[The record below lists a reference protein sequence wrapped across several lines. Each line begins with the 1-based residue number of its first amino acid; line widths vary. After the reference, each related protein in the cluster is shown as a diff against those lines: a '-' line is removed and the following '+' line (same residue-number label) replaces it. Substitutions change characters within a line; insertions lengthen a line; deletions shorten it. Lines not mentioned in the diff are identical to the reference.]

1 MSNKQISKD
10 NREYWEN
17 KLETKFREKR
27 QTIESLHQVE
37 INDQAQKNFPVFK
50 KRLGLEK
57 DIVKFLRVEKDY
69 NDFSKNY
76 QKMLDEKRTLV
87 ASLFSKIRGK
97 LKSWS
102 ETRVIWNEY
111 DIPKFED
118 ESRIYDLSNR
128 IENFLKETCKEE
140 TKQAFYK
147 SKKGQEIQK
156 LFDLEEKAKDLL
168 HSDMIGSEVL
178 SQISM
183 IAKQTNISM
192 TIPTET
198 IKKLSNG

>member
-1 MSNKQISKD
+1 
-10 NREYWEN
+10 
-17 KLETKFREKR
+17 
-27 QTIESLHQVE
+27 
-37 INDQAQKNFPVFK
+37 
-50 KRLGLEK
+50 
-57 DIVKFLRVEKDY
+57 
-69 NDFSKNY
+69 
-76 QKMLDEKRTLV
+76 MLDDKRALV
-87 ASLFSKIRGK
+87 QLLFSKIRSK

-102 ETRVIWNEY
+102 ETRTIWNEY
-111 DIPKFED
+111 DIPEFDFK
-118 ESRIYDLSNR
+118 SKIYDLSNQV
-128 IENFLKETCKEE
+128 ENFLKETCKEE

-183 IAKQTNISM
+183 IAKQTNINM

-198 IKKLSNG
+198 IKKLTKD

>member
-37 INDQAQKNFPVFK
+37 INDQSQKNFPVFK

-57 DIVKFLRVEKDY
+57 DIVKFLKVEKDY
-69 NDFSKNY
+69 NDYSKNY
-76 QKMLDEKRTLV
+76 QKMLDDKRALV
-87 ASLFSKIRGK
+87 QLLFSKIRSK

-102 ETRVIWNEY
+102 ETRTIWNEY
-111 DIPKFED
+111 DIPEFDFK
-118 ESRIYDLSNR
+118 SKIYDLSNQV
-128 IENFLKETCKEE
+128 ENFLKETCKEE

-183 IAKQTNISM
+183 IAKQTNINM

-198 IKKLSNG
+198 IKKLTKD

>member
-57 DIVKFLRVEKDY
+57 DIVKFLKVEKDY
-69 NDFSKNY
+69 NDYSKNY
-76 QKMLDEKRTLV
+76 QKMLDEKRALV
-87 ASLFSKIRGK
+87 QLLFSKIRSK

-102 ETRVIWNEY
+102 ETRTIWNEY

>member
-57 DIVKFLRVEKDY
+57 DIVKFLKVEKDY
-69 NDFSKNY
+69 NDYSKNY
-76 QKMLDEKRTLV
+76 QKMLDDKRALV
-87 ASLFSKIRGK
+87 QLLFLKIRSK

-102 ETRVIWNEY
+102 ETRTIWNEY
-111 DIPKFED
+111 DIPKFD
-118 ESRIYDLSNR
+118 YESKIYDLSNR
-128 IENFLKETCKEE
+128 VENFLKETCKEE

-183 IAKQTNISM
+183 IAKQTNINM

>member
-57 DIVKFLRVEKDY
+57 DIVKFLKVEKDY
-69 NDFSKNY
+69 NNYSKNY
-76 QKMLDEKRTLV
+76 LKMLDEKR
-87 ASLFSKIRGK
+87 ASVQLLFEKIRGK

-102 ETRVIWNEY
+102 ETRTIWNEY
-111 DIPKFED
+111 DIPKFD
-118 ESRIYDLSNR
+118 YESKIYDLSNQV
-128 IENFLKETCKEE
+128 ENFLKETCKEE

-192 TIPTET
+192 TIPQNTLKELP
-198 IKKLSNG
+198 KE

>member
-57 DIVKFLRVEKDY
+57 DIVKFLKVEKDY
-69 NDFSKNY
+69 NDYSKNY
-76 QKMLDEKRTLV
+76 QKMLDEKR
-87 ASLFSKIRGK
+87 ASVQLLFSKIRGK

-102 ETRVIWNEY
+102 ETRTIWNEY
-111 DIPKFED
+111 DIPKFD
-118 ESRIYDLSNR
+118 LESKIYDLSNR
-128 IENFLKETCKEE
+128 VENFLKETCKEE

-183 IAKQTNISM
+183 IAKQTNINM

-198 IKKLSNG
+198 IKKISNG